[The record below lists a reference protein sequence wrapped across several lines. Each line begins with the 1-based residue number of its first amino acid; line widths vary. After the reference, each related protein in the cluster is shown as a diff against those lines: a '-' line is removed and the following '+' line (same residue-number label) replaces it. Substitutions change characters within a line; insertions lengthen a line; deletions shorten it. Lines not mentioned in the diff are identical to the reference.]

1 MYRIIK
7 SVIVFFMSITLI
19 TGCGQ
24 TMIHSFWDSDQKVS
38 DEILEKTIDG
48 INNKDEDAIKKLFSE
63 YAIDN
68 SESFDEDIH
77 YLFDFIDG
85 NVVSYDE
92 SSPAGS
98 FESSNKDYKIKLIS
112 SYYYVSTATEKYFFL
127 IDNYSK
133 NTLESEKQGVK
144 CLIVVK
150 AEDRLKVYD
159 SNEKILF
166 DGTEEIDRY
175 GVFIPDIY

>member
-1 MYRIIK
+1 M
-7 SVIVFFMSITLI
+7 
-19 TGCGQ
+19 
-24 TMIHSFWDSDQKVS
+24 
-38 DEILEKTIDG
+38 
-48 INNKDEDAIKKLFSE
+48 
-63 YAIDN
+63 
-68 SESFDEDIH
+68 
-77 YLFDFIDG
+77 
-85 NVVSYDE
+85 
-92 SSPAGS
+92 
-98 FESSNKDYKIKLIS
+98 IS

>member
-38 DEILEKTIDG
+38 DDILEKIIEG
-48 INNKDEDAIKKLFSE
+48 INNKDEDAIKELFSE
-63 YAIDN
+63 YAIEN
-68 SESFDEDIH
+68 SENFDADVQSM
-77 YLFDFIDG
+77 FDFIDD
-85 NVVSYDE
+85 NIVSYEE

-98 FESSNKDYKIKLIS
+98 FESSDRNYRIKKIS